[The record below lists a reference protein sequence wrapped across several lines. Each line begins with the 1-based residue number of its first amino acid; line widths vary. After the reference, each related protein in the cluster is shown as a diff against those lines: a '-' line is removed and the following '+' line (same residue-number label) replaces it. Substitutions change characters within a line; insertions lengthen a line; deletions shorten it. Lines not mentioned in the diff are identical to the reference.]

1 MDKGHKTISYFLKS
15 YSTITPLLYHTSYTK
30 YITREQYI
38 VRMSFLRA
46 YIYSHI
52 YNLLTFFTRDL
63 RVLCVS
69 LHWMTD
75 MFHATTFSDRLT
87 KFRLP
92 ASPLTTNSSPDTK
105 SWDNWRYLPDHRD
118 YDAKASVIWMS
129 EYYWRMLRSFGNVV
143 SNGGTPPSKLAC
155 LWQLVTFAGSESS
168 GCHA

>member
-1 MDKGHKTISYFLKS
+1 
-15 YSTITPLLYHTSYTK
+15 
-30 YITREQYI
+30 
-38 VRMSFLRA
+38 MSGWVFLRA

-52 YNLLTFFTRDL
+52 YNLLTFFTWDL
-63 RVLCVS
+63 LVLCVF

-75 MFHATTFSDRLT
+75 MFHALPTTFSDRLT

-92 ASPLTTNSSPDTK
+92 PSPLNTNSSPDTK